1 MRRALALLVLAAPL
15 AVLAQ
20 EEGLG
25 GGPDEKAKKES
36 KRVLDQID
44 KVLDDTR
51 KKDAPSVTAALRD
64 PSWAVR
70 ALAAI
75 RLGVL
80 GLDEPTVRALR
91 DAARPG
97 SKAPTADDA
106 SVKAAETFAAS
117 VKPKEGKIDPASAGD
132 DGIRTYVSLVQ
143 NELSVRRAPASDLR
157 AAILG
162 LPAYAEA
169 AADPRANDFV
179 ARMLITLGDDEQIL
193 KDLGAKNVAAA
204 VEGNGKK
211 VFEWYRSNASYLYLH
226 VKDGCLRVDL
236 AARSAG
242 TSTDSFREKTSWGPD
257 EGPNAPPRKKRETK

>member
-1 MRRALALLVLAAPL
+1 VRRALALLVLVAPL
-15 AVLAQ
+15 AALAQ
-20 EEGLG
+20 EEGVG
-25 GGPDEKAKKES
+25 GVPAKKEP
-36 KRVLDQID
+36 KRVLDQIV

-51 KKDAPSVTAALRD
+51 KKDAGSAVAALKD
-64 PSWAVR
+64 ANWAVR
-70 ALAAI
+70 AVAAI

-97 SKAPTADDA
+97 SKKPADDDA
-106 SVKAAETFAAS
+106 SVKAAETFAAT
-117 VKPKEGKIDPASAGD
+117 VKPKEGKVDPASAGD

-179 ARMLITLGDDEQIL
+179 ARMLMAFGDDEQIL
-193 KDLGAKNVAAA
+193 KDLGAKNTAAA
-204 VEGNGKK
+204 VEGGGKK
-211 VFEWYRSNASYLYLH
+211 VFDWYHSNAQFLYLH
-226 VKDGCLRVDL
+226 PKDGCLRVDL

-242 TSTDSFREKTSWGPD
+242 TSTDSFREKSPWGPD
-257 EGPNAPPRKKRETK
+257 EGPNAPPRKKREK